1 MLFRSVLMNEAA
13 VEVRKTEEGL
23 NVLNLMRLGPILD
36 SLNLLHRHRE
46 SGGREDVAQ
55 ILHSVGMELALQ
67 GVGEES
73 VLSQSLEDF
82 PDVFLMKGLVLG
94 KD

>member
-1 MLFRSVLMNEAA
+1 MNEAA
-13 VEVRKTEEGL
+13 VEVHKTKEGL
-23 NVLNLMRLGPILD
+23 NVLDFTGFGPILD
-36 SLNLLHRHRE
+36 SFDLLHRHRK
-46 SGGREDVAQ
+46 SGGREDIAQ

-73 VLSQSLEDF
+73 MFSQSLEDF
-82 PDVFLMKGLVLG
+82 PDVFLMKGLVLR